1 MSQQLFPRVSQFTY
15 LLQSYVPNDSAPTF
29 VEIIN
34 TESTIFNEYY
44 SSMYQRMEHYPNLQ
58 YVFLTLN
65 TKNEIYAFMAK
76 FPLFLNKVNVAVYT
90 LQMQKIFNTHEI
102 PFCCILNEKSA
113 IVYKGIIQTINY
125 DVIISRLN
133 ETHREQKVFISVKK
147 PELSNNQLGIVLS
160 GITSKHQN
168 KSHSLFSIVQKQIQ
182 KQTSFTSIEQLQNRS
197 ISNSSQSSQNNYQ
210 TRSSTVLEKLNSSKH
225 SISSENSSQCGKHK
239 QNDDVVLELS
249 YTQLPL
255 LKTLHSSNFHN
266 NCSDNIEA
274 FKRTQ
279 IMMNISA
286 NVQQVVDEWED

>member
-15 LLQSYVPNDSAPTF
+15 LLQSYVPNDSVPTF

-90 LQMQKIFNTHEI
+90 FQMQKIFNTHEI

-113 IVYKGIIQTINY
+113 VVYKGIIQTINY

-168 KSHSLFSIVQKQIQ
+168 KSHSFTQLFKSKFKNKQVLQPQSSYKIDPLATVAKVVKITIKQEAVLYWKNSIVASIQ
-182 KQTSFTSIEQLQNRS
+182 LAANSLLAAKIAVSAEY
-197 ISNSSQSSQNNYQ
+197 ISKMTMQYWNQATPNY
-210 TRSSTVLEKLNSSKH
+210 H
-225 SISSENSSQCGKHK
+225 C
-239 QNDDVVLELS
+239 
-249 YTQLPL
+249 
-255 LKTLHSSNFHN
+255 
-266 NCSDNIEA
+266 
-274 FKRTQ
+274 
-279 IMMNISA
+279 
-286 NVQQVVDEWED
+286 